1 VKRVLERI
9 VQAAGRRPGRVL
21 LAVALAAGISAALA
35 LRLEPSTATDTLV
48 GKGSDAYKATEVYRQ
63 RFGDHAIVV
72 LVRGDLQR
80 LVLTDNLGRLLG
92 LEGCLS
98 GNKPK
103 SEPAP
108 GGKGSPCAEFAR
120 TKPVKVVYGPGT
132 FINSAVGE
140 INDQFQKQLGSKAQE
155 AERAKVAA
163 RKLAAAQGRTKAQQ
177 KKAADSA
184 EQLVYAQFTRDL
196 LQLNLR
202 YGLGLKGLPRID
214 DPDFV
219 STLVFDPSRGSKT
232 PKARFAYLFPNSH
245 SAVIQVRLKPD
256 LTEAQ
261 RRRAIELVRGAVA
274 MKEWKLTGKADYRV
288 TGAPVVVED
297 LASAL
302 TDSLLRLLVVALLV
316 MAVVLALVFR
326 SRLRLLPLAV
336 ALAAVAIT
344 FGAMSLLGA
353 SLTMASIAVLP
364 VLLGLGVDYAIQYQ
378 ARVEEEERERSGDEA
393 PGRGSGAGTAEAAA
407 HTART
412 AVPTIATAGLATAV
426 GFLVLLLSPVPMVR
440 GFGVLLVAGIAI
452 AFFLA
457 LSAGTAALV
466 GAGRRRGSAGA
477 LAQSSR
483 GAAEIVDAF
492 AARVGRVAGPLR
504 RLGGRIWERVLS
516 GGLERP
522 RRVLL
527 IGLVIALAGL
537 AVDSQT
543 KVSSD
548 LRELV
553 PQDLRGARDLDAL
566 ARATGVAGEIDVVV
580 QGKDLTDPA
589 VVTWMRDYQA
599 GLLKRYGYTAK
610 HGCGQADLCPALSLP
625 DLFRSADATKSR
637 DTVRA
642 LLDSVP
648 AYFSQA
654 VITADRKTATLAFGV
669 KLMPLDEQKKVMDRM
684 EARLDPPPG
693 VTARLAG
700 LQVLGAQAN
709 AALSS
714 PLRRLLTL
722 LAGLVAVGLAL
733 LLVYRRWERAWVPL
747 VPIALATGWSALV
760 LFALR
765 VPLNPMSAT
774 LGALVIAISTE
785 FSVLLTA
792 RYREE
797 RAAGHEP
804 ADALRRTYR
813 STGAAVIASGITAI
827 AGFAVLALSDIKM
840 LSDFGRVTV
849 VDLSVSL
856 LGVLAVLPAVLMLA
870 ERRAGPRAAPPPPPP
885 APVVQEP
892 AVPA

>member
-1 VKRVLERI
+1 MLERI

-21 LAVALAAGISAALA
+21 LAVAVVAGISAVLA

-48 GKGSDAYKATEVYRQ
+48 GKGSDTYRATEVYRE

-103 SEPAP
+103 DEPAP

-140 INDQFQKQLGSKAQE
+140 INDQFQRQLGSKSQE

-163 RKLAAAQGRTKAQQ
+163 QKLAAAQGRSKAQQ
-177 KKAADSA
+177 KKAADAA

-196 LQLNLR
+196 LQLNLK

-232 PKARFAYLFPNSH
+232 PKARFAYLFPNSK
-245 SAVIQVRLKPD
+245 SAVIQVRLKPN
-256 LTEAQ
+256 LSEAQ

-274 MKEWKLTGKADYRV
+274 MKEWKLTGDADYRV

-302 TDSLLRLLVVALLV
+302 TESLLRLLVVALLV

-378 ARVEEEERERSGDEA
+378 ARVEEAERE
-393 PGRGSGAGTAEAAA
+393 GAVGTAEAAA

-452 AFFLA
+452 ALFLA

-477 LAQSSR
+477 LAQSAR
-483 GAAEIVDAF
+483 GAAELVDGF
-492 AARVGRVAGPLR
+492 AARVGRAAGPLR
-504 RLGGRIWERVLS
+504 RLGGRVWERVLR

-522 RRVLL
+522 KRVLL

-566 ARATGVAGEIDVVV
+566 QRATGVAGEIDVVV
-580 QGKDLTDPA
+580 EGKDLTDPA
-589 VVTWMRDYQA
+589 VVKWMRDYQA

-610 HGCGQADLCPALSLP
+610 NGCGEAALCPALSLP
-625 DLFRSADATKSR
+625 DLFRSAEATRDR

-669 KLMPLDEQKKVMDRM
+669 RLMPLDEQKKVMDQM
-684 EARLDPPPG
+684 EKRLDPPPG

-700 LQVLGAQAN
+700 LQVLGAEAN

-722 LAGLVAVGLAL
+722 LAGLVAVGLVL
-733 LLVYRRWERAWVPL
+733 LAVSPPARGGRSLAGRWERAWVPL

-797 RAAGHEP
+797 RAAGFEP

-827 AGFAVLALSDIKM
+827 AGFAVLALSDIQM

-870 ERRAGPRAAPPPPPP
+870 ERRGRPRAAPPP

>member
-1 VKRVLERI
+1 VTALLER
-9 VQAAGRRPGRVL
+9 VVRAAGRRPGRVL
-21 LAVALAAGISAALA
+21 LAVAVVAGICAVLA
-35 LRLEPSTATDTLV
+35 LRLEPSTAVETLV
-48 GKGSDAYKATEVYRQ
+48 GKRSDSYRATEVYRE

-72 LVRGDLQR
+72 LVRGDLAN

-103 SEPAP
+103 DQAAP
-108 GGKGSPCAEFAR
+108 GGPKSPCAEFAR

-140 INDQFQKQLGSKAQE
+140 INQQFQQQLGSKQQE
-155 AERAKVAA
+155 AERAKRAA
-163 RKLAAAQGRTKAQQ
+163 RKLAKAQGRDKAGQE
-177 KKAADSA
+177 KAATAA

-196 LQLNLR
+196 LTLNLR
-202 YGLGLKGLPRID
+202 YGLGLRGLPRID

-219 STLVFDPSRGSKT
+219 SALVFDPQRGATT
-232 PKARFAYLFPNSH
+232 PKARFAYLFPNSR

-256 LTEAQ
+256 LSEAQ
-261 RRRAIELVRGAVA
+261 RRRAIELVRDAVG
-274 MKEWKLTGKADYRV
+274 MKEWALKNGGSYTV

-297 LASAL
+297 LAAAL
-302 TDSLLRLLVVALLV
+302 TDSLVRLLVVALLV
-316 MAVVLALVFR
+316 MAIVLALVFR

-344 FGAMSLLGA
+344 FGLMSLLGA

-378 ARVEEEERERSGDEA
+378 ARVEEGDDEGIA
-393 PGRGSGAGTAEAAA
+393 VATIGTAA
-407 HTART
+407 
-412 AVPTIATAGLATAV
+412 LATGV

-466 GAGRRRGSAGA
+466 AAARRRGGGGRLGASA
-477 LAQSSR
+477 R
-483 GAAEIVDAF
+483 GAAELIDEL
-492 AARVGRVAGPLR
+492 AARAGHRLAPVR
-504 RLGGRIWERVLS
+504 RLGARVRDATVRGALA
-516 GGLERP
+516 RP

-527 IGLVIALAGL
+527 IGLVLALAGL

-543 KVSSD
+543 RVSSD

-553 PQDLRGARDLDAL
+553 PQDLRGARDLDTL
-566 ARATGVAGEIDVVV
+566 QKATGVAGEIDVIVESR
-580 QGKDLTDPA
+580 DLTDPK
-589 VVTWMRDYQA
+589 VVAWMRDYQA
-599 GLLKRYGYTAK
+599 GLLKRYGYTSK
-610 HGCGQADLCPALSLP
+610 NGCGEAELCPALSLP
-625 DLFRSADATKSR
+625 DLFRSADAAKNQAQIR
-637 DTVRA
+637 G
-642 LLDSVP
+642 LLDAVP
-648 AYFSQA
+648 GYFSQA
-654 VITADRKTATLAFGV
+654 VITADRKTATLAFGI
-669 KLMPLDEQKKVMDRM
+669 KLMPLDEQQKVIEFMQR
-684 EARLDPPPG
+684 ELDPPEG

-709 AALSS
+709 EALSS
-714 PLRRLLTL
+714 PLRRLGTL
-722 LAGLVAVGLAL
+722 LAGLLAVGLTL

-747 VPIALATGWSALV
+747 VPIALAAGWSALV
-760 LFALR
+760 LFVLR

-797 RAAGHEP
+797 RAAGLAP
-804 ADALRRTYR
+804 AEALRRTYA
-813 STGAAVIASGITAI
+813 STGAAVVASGVTAI
-827 AGFAVLALSDIKM
+827 AGFAVLALSDVQM

-870 ERRAGPRAAPPPPPP
+870 ERRATTRPQAPSAAR
-885 APVVQEP
+885 EES

>member
-1 VKRVLERI
+1 MLERI
-9 VQAAGRRPGRVL
+9 VRAAGRRPGRVL
-21 LAVALAAGISAALA
+21 LAVALVAGIGAALA
-35 LRLEPSTATDTLV
+35 LRLEPSTAVETLV
-48 GKGSDAYKATEVYRQ
+48 GKRSESYKATEVYRE

-72 LVRGDLQR
+72 LVRGDLAN

-103 SEPAP
+103 DRAAP
-108 GGKGSPCAEFAR
+108 GGAKSPCAEFAR

-140 INDQFQKQLGSKAQE
+140 INQQFSAQLGQKAQE
-155 AERAKVAA
+155 AERAKKAA
-163 RKLAAAQGRTKAQQ
+163 RRLAAAQGRSKAGQER
-177 KKAADSA
+177 AAQAA

-196 LQLNLR
+196 LAINVR
-202 YGLGLKGLPRID
+202 YGLGLKGLPRLD

-219 STLVFDPSRGSKT
+219 SALVFDPQRGATT
-232 PKARFAYLFPNSH
+232 PKARFAYLFPNQR

-256 LTEAQ
+256 LSEAQ
-261 RRRAIELVRGAVA
+261 RRRAIELVRDAVGMREWSLKNGA
-274 MKEWKLTGKADYRV
+274 TYTV

-297 LASAL
+297 LAAAL

-316 MAVVLALVFR
+316 MAIVLALVFR

-336 ALAAVAIT
+336 ALAAVAVT
-344 FGAMSLLGA
+344 FGLMSLLGA

-378 ARVEEEERERSGDEA
+378 ARVEEDGGDAER
-393 PGRGSGAGTAEAAA
+393 
-407 HTART
+407 TARV
-412 AVPTIATAGLATAV
+412 AVPTIATAMLATGV

-452 AFFLA
+452 AFILA
-457 LSAGTAALV
+457 LSAGTAAL
-466 GAGRRRGSAGA
+466 AAAARRRGGGGSLGASA
-477 LAQSSR
+477 R
-483 GAAEIVDAF
+483 GAAELVDETR
-492 AARVGRVAGPLR
+492 ARLGRALAPLG
-504 RLGGRIWERVLS
+504 RLGGRARDATLR
-516 GGLERP
+516 GALQRP

-527 IGLVIALAGL
+527 IGLAIALVGL

-543 KVSSD
+543 RVNSD

-566 ARATGVAGEIDVVV
+566 QKATGVAGEIDVVV
-580 QGKDLTDPA
+580 ESKDLTDPK
-589 VVTWMRDYQA
+589 VVAWMRDYQA
-599 GLLKRYGYTAK
+599 GLLKRYGYSAK
-610 HGCGQADLCPALSLP
+610 NGCGKAELCPALSLP
-625 DLFRSADATKSR
+625 DLFRSADAAKDQAR
-637 DTVRA
+637 IGA
-642 LLDSVP
+642 LLDAVP

-654 VITADRKTATLAFGV
+654 VITADRKTATLAFGI
-669 KLMPLDEQKKVMDRM
+669 KLMPLDEQKTVIDAMRK
-684 EARLDPPPG
+684 RLDPPAG

-700 LQVLGAQAN
+700 LQVLGAEAN

-714 PLRRLLTL
+714 PLRRLGTL
-722 LAGLVAVGLAL
+722 LAGLLAVGLAL

-747 VPIALATGWSALV
+747 APIALAVGWSALV
-760 LFALR
+760 LFVLR

-785 FSVLLTA
+785 FSVLLSA

-797 RAAGHEP
+797 RAGGLAP
-804 ADALRRTYR
+804 ADALRRTYA
-813 STGAAVIASGITAI
+813 STGAAVMASGATAI
-827 AGFAVLALSDIKM
+827 AGFAVLALSDVQM

-870 ERRAGPRAAPPPPPP
+870 ERRSAAPPPSTPPR
-885 APVVQEP
+885 VEEP